1 MSTELPTS
9 SATPEETVEV
19 FEQVARGMTLTK
31 ALYGVLLFLA
41 CMAVMK
47 VVLSFIDRTM
57 TRLKVEPTVHK
68 FTHSCLKVLMW
79 VVTGLIVAAY
89 LNFPVNS
96 LVTVLGVIGVA
107 LSLSLQG
114 SLSNLAG
121 GITVMATRP
130 FAVGDYVEAGGVSG
144 TVNEIGL
151 VYTKL
156 KTIDNKIIFIP
167 NGEISGEKIVN
178 YNKQEQRRVDLT
190 FTVSYDDDPERVKEI
205 MRQVIGAHPKAL
217 FTPEPFVRTTSL
229 GESSVGYTLRVWC
242 ATEDYWDLYYDLLEQ
257 VRAAFDRE
265 GVELT
270 YNHLKVHIM
279 KEGGGNCVCTTTICW
294 PEEA

>member
-1 MSTELPTS
+1 MSTELPT
-9 SATPEETVEV
+9 ATTTPEETVEV
-19 FEQVARGMTLTK
+19 FEQVARGLTPTK
-31 ALYGVLLFLA
+31 ALYGVLLFLG

-47 VVLSFIDRTM
+47 VILSLIDRTM

-79 VVTGLIVAAY
+79 IITGLVVAGY
-89 LNFPVNS
+89 LEFPVNS

-144 TVNEIGL
+144 TVTEIGL

-156 KTIDNKIIFIP
+156 KTIDNKSIFIP
-167 NGEISGEKIVN
+167 NGEISGERIIN

-190 FTVSYDDDPERVKEI
+190 FTVSYDDDPEQVKEI
-205 MRQVIGAHPKAL
+205 MRRVIGAHPKAL

-257 VRAAFDRE
+257 IRAAFDRE
-265 GVELT
+265 GIELT
-270 YNHLKVHIM
+270 YNHLNVHIM
-279 KEGGGNCVCTTTICW
+279 KE
-294 PEEA
+294 

>member
-1 MSTELPTS
+1 MSTELPT
-9 SATPEETVEV
+9 ATTTPEETVEV
-19 FEQVARGMTLTK
+19 FEQVARGLTPTK
-31 ALYGVLLFLA
+31 ALYGVLLFLG

-47 VVLSFIDRTM
+47 VILSLIDRTM

-79 VVTGLIVAAY
+79 IITGLVVAGY
-89 LNFPVNS
+89 LEFPVNS

-144 TVNEIGL
+144 TVTEIGL

-167 NGEISGEKIVN
+167 NGEISGERIIN

-190 FTVSYDDDPERVKEI
+190 FTVSYDADPERVKEI

-257 VRAAFDRE
+257 IRAAFDRE
-265 GVELT
+265 GIELT
-270 YNHLKVHIM
+270 YNHLNVHIM
-279 KEGGGNCVCTTTICW
+279 KE
-294 PEEA
+294 

>member
-1 MSTELPTS
+1 MSTELPT
-9 SATPEETVEV
+9 ATTTPEETVEV
-19 FEQVARGMTLTK
+19 FEQVARGLTPTK
-31 ALYGVLLFLA
+31 ALYGVLLFLG

-47 VVLSFIDRTM
+47 VILSLIDRTM

-79 VVTGLIVAAY
+79 VITGLIVAAY
-89 LNFPVNS
+89 LDFPINS

-121 GITVMATRP
+121 GIMVMVSRP
-130 FAVGDYVEAGGVSG
+130 FAVGDYVEAGSVSG
-144 TVNEIGL
+144 TVIEIGL

-167 NGEISGEKIVN
+167 NGEISGERIIN

-190 FTVSYDDDPERVKEI
+190 FTVSYDADPERVKEI

-242 ATEDYWDLYYDLLEQ
+242 ATQDYWDLYYDLLEQ
-257 VRAAFDRE
+257 IRAAFDRE

-270 YNHLKVHIM
+270 YRHLNVHIM
-279 KEGGGNCVCTTTICW
+279 KE
-294 PEEA
+294 

>member
-1 MSTELPTS
+1 MSAELPTS
-9 SATPEETVEV
+9 TTTPEETVEV
-19 FEQVARGMTLTK
+19 FEQVARGLTLTK
-31 ALYGVLLFLA
+31 ALYGLLLFLG

-47 VVLSFIDRTM
+47 VILSLIDRTM

-68 FTHSCLKVLMW
+68 FTHSCLNVLMW
-79 VVTGLIVAAY
+79 VITGLIVAAY
-89 LNFPVNS
+89 LDFPINS

-121 GITVMATRP
+121 GITVMVSRP

-144 TVNEIGL
+144 TVSEIGL

-190 FTVSYDDDPERVKEI
+190 FTVSYDADPERVKEI

-242 ATEDYWDLYYDLLEQ
+242 ATQDYWELYYDLLEQ

-270 YNHLKVHIM
+270 YNHLNVHIM
-279 KEGGGNCVCTTTICW
+279 KE
-294 PEEA
+294 

>member
-1 MSTELPTS
+1 MSTELPTA
-9 SATPEETVEV
+9 SATPEETVEA
-19 FEQVARGMTLTK
+19 FEQLARGMTWSK
-31 ALYGVLLFLA
+31 ALYSVLLFLF
-41 CMAVMK
+41 CLAVMK
-47 VVLSFIDRTM
+47 TVMTLIDRTM

-68 FTHSCLKVLMW
+68 FTRSCMKVLLW
-79 VVTGLIVAAY
+79 IITGLVVAGY
-89 LNFPVNS
+89 LEFPVNS

-144 TVNEIGL
+144 TVTEIGL

-156 KTIDNKIIFIP
+156 KTIDNKSIFIP
-167 NGEISGEKIVN
+167 NGEISGEKIIN

-190 FTVSYDDDPERVKEI
+190 FTVSYDDDPEQVKEI
-205 MRQVIGAHPKAL
+205 MRRVIGAHPKAL

-257 VRAAFDRE
+257 IRAAFDRE
-265 GVELT
+265 GIELT
-270 YNHLKVHIM
+270 YNHLNVHIM
-279 KEGGGNCVCTTTICW
+279 KE
-294 PEEA
+294 

>member
-31 ALYGVLLFLA
+31 ALYGVILFLA

-270 YNHLKVHIM
+270 YNHLNVHIM
-279 KEGGGNCVCTTTICW
+279 KE
-294 PEEA
+294 

>member
-1 MSTELPTS
+1 MSTELPTA
-9 SATPEETVEV
+9 SATPEETVEA
-19 FEQVARGMTLTK
+19 FEQIARGMTWSK
-31 ALYGVLLFLA
+31 ALYSVLLFLF
-41 CMAVMK
+41 CLAVMK
-47 VVLSFIDRTM
+47 TVMTLIDRTM

-68 FTHSCLKVLMW
+68 FTRSCMKVLLW
-79 VVTGLIVAAY
+79 IITGLVVAGY
-89 LNFPVNS
+89 LEFPVNS

-130 FAVGDYVEAGGVSG
+130 FAVGDYVEAGSVSG
-144 TVNEIGL
+144 TVIEIGL
-151 VYTKL
+151 VYTRL

-167 NGEISGEKIVN
+167 NGEISGERIIN

-190 FTVSYDDDPERVKEI
+190 FTVSYDADPERVKEI

-242 ATEDYWDLYYDLLEQ
+242 ATQDYWDLYYDLLEQ
-257 VRAAFDRE
+257 IRAAFDRE
-265 GVELT
+265 GIELT
-270 YNHLKVHIM
+270 YNHLNVHIM
-279 KEGGGNCVCTTTICW
+279 KE
-294 PEEA
+294 

>member
-1 MSTELPTS
+1 MSTELPT
-9 SATPEETVEV
+9 ATTTPEETVEV
-19 FEQVARGMTLTK
+19 FEQVARGLTPTK
-31 ALYGVLLFLA
+31 ALYGVLLFLG

-47 VVLSFIDRTM
+47 VILSLIDRTM

-79 VVTGLIVAAY
+79 IITGLVVAGY
-89 LNFPVNS
+89 LEFPVNS

-121 GITVMATRP
+121 GIMVMVSRP
-130 FAVGDYVEAGGVSG
+130 FAVGDYVEAGSVSG
-144 TVNEIGL
+144 TVIEIGL
-151 VYTKL
+151 VYTRL

-167 NGEISGEKIVN
+167 NGEISGERIIN

-190 FTVSYDDDPERVKEI
+190 FTVSYDADPERVKEI

-217 FTPEPFVRTTSL
+217 FTPEPFVRTTPL

-242 ATEDYWDLYYDLLEQ
+242 ATQDYWDLYYDLLEQ
-257 VRAAFDRE
+257 IRAAFDRE
-265 GVELT
+265 GIELT
-270 YNHLKVHIM
+270 YNHLNVHIM
-279 KEGGGNCVCTTTICW
+279 KE
-294 PEEA
+294 

>member
-1 MSTELPTS
+1 MSTELPT
-9 SATPEETVEV
+9 ATTTPEETVEV
-19 FEQVARGMTLTK
+19 FEQIAKGMTWDK
-31 ALYGVLLFLA
+31 ALYSALLFLV
-41 CMAVMK
+41 CLAVMK
-47 VVLSFIDRTM
+47 TVMTIIDRTM

-68 FTHSCLKVLMW
+68 FTRSCLKVLMW
-79 VVTGLIVAAY
+79 VITGLIVAGY
-89 LNFPVNS
+89 LDVPVNS
-96 LVTVLGVIGVA
+96 LVTVLGVVGVA

-121 GITVMATRP
+121 GITVMVSRP
-130 FAVGDYVEAGGVSG
+130 FAVGDYVEAGGVAG

-178 YNKQEQRRVDLT
+178 YNRQEQRRVDLT
-190 FTVSYDDDPERVKEI
+190 FTVSYDADPERVKEI

-270 YNHLKVHIM
+270 YNHLNVHIM
-279 KEGGGNCVCTTTICW
+279 KE
-294 PEEA
+294 

>member
-1 MSTELPTS
+1 MSTELPT
-9 SATPEETVEV
+9 ATTTPEETVEV
-19 FEQVARGMTLTK
+19 FEQVARGLTPTK
-31 ALYGVLLFLA
+31 ALYGVLLFLG

-47 VVLSFIDRTM
+47 VILSLIDRTM

-79 VVTGLIVAAY
+79 IITGLVVAGY
-89 LNFPVNS
+89 LEFPVNS

-107 LSLSLQG
+107 LSLSLHG

-121 GITVMATRP
+121 GIMVMVSRP
-130 FAVGDYVEAGGVSG
+130 FAVGDYVEAGSVSG
-144 TVNEIGL
+144 TVIEIGL

-167 NGEISGEKIVN
+167 NGEISGERIIN

-190 FTVSYDDDPERVKEI
+190 FTVSYDADPERVKEI

-242 ATEDYWDLYYDLLEQ
+242 ATQDYWDLYYDLLEQ
-257 VRAAFDRE
+257 IRAAFDRE
-265 GVELT
+265 GIELT
-270 YNHLKVHIM
+270 YNHLNVHIM
-279 KEGGGNCVCTTTICW
+279 KE
-294 PEEA
+294 

>member
-1 MSTELPTS
+1 MSTELPTA
-9 SATPEETVEV
+9 SATPEETVEA
-19 FEQVARGMTLTK
+19 FEQIARGMTWSK
-31 ALYGVLLFLA
+31 ALYSVLLFLF
-41 CMAVMK
+41 CLAVMK
-47 VVLSFIDRTM
+47 TVMTLIDRTM

-68 FTHSCLKVLMW
+68 FTRSCMKVLLW
-79 VVTGLIVAAY
+79 IITGLVVAGY
-89 LNFPVNS
+89 LEFPVNS

-144 TVNEIGL
+144 TVTEIGL

-156 KTIDNKIIFIP
+156 KTIDNKSIFIP
-167 NGEISGEKIVN
+167 NGEISGEKIIN

-190 FTVSYDDDPERVKEI
+190 FTVSYDADPERVKEI
-205 MRQVIGAHPKAL
+205 MRRVIGAHPKAL

-257 VRAAFDRE
+257 IRAAFDRE
-265 GVELT
+265 GIELT
-270 YNHLKVHIM
+270 YNHLNVHIM
-279 KEGGGNCVCTTTICW
+279 KE
-294 PEEA
+294 

>member
-217 FTPEPFVRTTSL
+217 FSPEPFVRTTSL

-270 YNHLKVHIM
+270 YNHLNVHIM
-279 KEGGGNCVCTTTICW
+279 NE
-294 PEEA
+294 

>member
-1 MSTELPTS
+1 MSAELPTS
-9 SATPEETVEV
+9 TTTPEETVEV
-19 FEQVARGMTLTK
+19 FEQVARGLTLTK
-31 ALYGVLLFLA
+31 ALYGLLLFLG

-47 VVLSFIDRTM
+47 VILSLIDRTM

-79 VVTGLIVAAY
+79 VITGLIVAAY
-89 LNFPVNS
+89 LDFPINS

-121 GITVMATRP
+121 GITVMVSRP
-130 FAVGDYVEAGGVSG
+130 FAVGDYVEAVGVSG
-144 TVNEIGL
+144 TVSEIGL

-190 FTVSYDDDPERVKEI
+190 FTVSYDADPERVKEI

-242 ATEDYWDLYYDLLEQ
+242 ATQDYWELYYDLLEQ

-270 YNHLKVHIM
+270 YNHLNVHIM
-279 KEGGGNCVCTTTICW
+279 KE
-294 PEEA
+294 

>member
-1 MSTELPTS
+1 MSAELPTS
-9 SATPEETVEV
+9 TTTPEETVEV
-19 FEQVARGMTLTK
+19 FEQVARGLTLTK
-31 ALYGVLLFLA
+31 ALYGLLLFLG

-47 VVLSFIDRTM
+47 VILSLIDRTM

-68 FTHSCLKVLMW
+68 FTHSCLKVLLW
-79 VVTGLIVAAY
+79 VITGLVVAAY
-89 LNFPVNS
+89 LDFPVNS
-96 LVTVLGVIGVA
+96 LVTVLGVVGVA

-121 GITVMATRP
+121 GITVMVSRP

-144 TVNEIGL
+144 TVSEIGL

-190 FTVSYDDDPERVKEI
+190 FTVSYDADPERVKEI

-242 ATEDYWDLYYDLLEQ
+242 ATQDYWELYYDLLEQ

-270 YNHLKVHIM
+270 YNHLNVHIM
-279 KEGGGNCVCTTTICW
+279 KE
-294 PEEA
+294 

>member
-57 TRLKVEPTVHK
+57 TRLKVEPTVHN

-270 YNHLKVHIM
+270 YNHLNVHIM
-279 KEGGGNCVCTTTICW
+279 KE
-294 PEEA
+294 

>member
-130 FAVGDYVEAGGVSG
+130 FAVVDYVEAGGVSG

-270 YNHLKVHIM
+270 YNHLNVHIM
-279 KEGGGNCVCTTTICW
+279 KE
-294 PEEA
+294 

>member
-57 TRLKVEPTVHK
+57 TQLKVEPTVHN

-270 YNHLKVHIM
+270 YNHLNVHIM
-279 KEGGGNCVCTTTICW
+279 KE
-294 PEEA
+294 

>member
-1 MSTELPTS
+1 MSAELPTS
-9 SATPEETVEV
+9 TTTPEETVEV
-19 FEQVARGMTLTK
+19 FEQVARGLTLTK
-31 ALYGVLLFLA
+31 ALYGLLLFLG

-47 VVLSFIDRTM
+47 VILSLIDRTM

-79 VVTGLIVAAY
+79 VITGLIVAAY
-89 LNFPVNS
+89 LDFPINS

-121 GITVMATRP
+121 GITVMVSRP

-144 TVNEIGL
+144 TVSEIGL

-178 YNKQEQRRVDLT
+178 YNKQERRRVDLT
-190 FTVSYDDDPERVKEI
+190 FTVSYDADPERVKEI

-217 FTPEPFVRTTSL
+217 FPPEPFVRTTSL

-242 ATEDYWDLYYDLLEQ
+242 ATQDYWELYYDLLEQ

-270 YNHLKVHIM
+270 YNHLNVHIM
-279 KEGGGNCVCTTTICW
+279 KE
-294 PEEA
+294 

>member
-1 MSTELPTS
+1 MDVSLPTS
-9 SATPEETVEV
+9 TTVPEETVEV
-19 FEQVARGMTLTK
+19 FEQVARGLTLTK
-31 ALYGVLLFLA
+31 VLYCAALFL
-41 CMAVMK
+41 CCLAVMK
-47 VVLSFIDRTM
+47 VVMTLTDRTM

-68 FTHSCLKVLMW
+68 FTRSCLKVLLW
-79 VVTGLIVAAY
+79 IFTGLVVASY
-89 LNFPVNS
+89 LEFPINS

-121 GITVMATRP
+121 GITVMVTRP
-130 FAVGDYVEAGGVSG
+130 FAVGDYVDAGGVSG
-144 TVNEIGL
+144 TVSEIGL

-156 KTIDNKIIFIP
+156 KTIDNKIIYIP
-167 NGEISGEKIVN
+167 NGEISAEKIVN

-190 FTVSYDDDPERVKEI
+190 FTVSYDADPERVKEI

-257 VRAAFDRE
+257 IRAVFDRE

-270 YNHLKVHIM
+270 YNHLNVHIV
-279 KEGGGNCVCTTTICW
+279 KE
-294 PEEA
+294 

>member
-89 LNFPVNS
+89 LNFPINS

-167 NGEISGEKIVN
+167 NGEISGEKIIN

-205 MRQVIGAHPKAL
+205 MRQVTGALCPHDLAGREQRGLYPAGMVCHGGL
-217 FTPEPFVRTTSL
+217 L
-229 GESSVGYTLRVWC
+229 GP
-242 ATEDYWDLYYDLLEQ
+242 LL
-257 VRAAFDRE
+257 
-265 GVELT
+265 
-270 YNHLKVHIM
+270 
-279 KEGGGNCVCTTTICW
+279 
-294 PEEA
+294 

>member
-1 MSTELPTS
+1 MSAELPTS
-9 SATPEETVEV
+9 TTTPEETVEV
-19 FEQVARGMTLTK
+19 FEQVARGLTLTK
-31 ALYGVLLFLA
+31 ALYGLLLFLG

-47 VVLSFIDRTM
+47 VILSLIDRTM

-79 VVTGLIVAAY
+79 VITGLIVAAY
-89 LNFPVNS
+89 LDFPINS

-121 GITVMATRP
+121 GITVMVSRP

-144 TVNEIGL
+144 TVSEIGL

-190 FTVSYDDDPERVKEI
+190 FTVSYDADPERVKEI

-242 ATEDYWDLYYDLLEQ
+242 ATQDYWELYYDLLER

-270 YNHLKVHIM
+270 YNHLNVHIM
-279 KEGGGNCVCTTTICW
+279 KE
-294 PEEA
+294 

>member
-1 MSTELPTS
+1 MSTELPT
-9 SATPEETVEV
+9 ATTTPEETVEV
-19 FEQVARGMTLTK
+19 FEQVARGLTPTK
-31 ALYGVLLFLA
+31 ALYGVLLFLG

-47 VVLSFIDRTM
+47 VILSLIDRTM

-79 VVTGLIVAAY
+79 IITGLVVAGY
-89 LNFPVNS
+89 LEFPVNS

-121 GITVMATRP
+121 GIMVMVSRP
-130 FAVGDYVEAGGVSG
+130 FAVGDYVEAGSVSG
-144 TVNEIGL
+144 TVIEIGL

-167 NGEISGEKIVN
+167 NGEISGERIIN

-190 FTVSYDDDPERVKEI
+190 FTVSYDADPERVKEI

-257 VRAAFDRE
+257 IRAAFDRE
-265 GVELT
+265 GIELT
-270 YNHLKVHIM
+270 YNHLNVHIM
-279 KEGGGNCVCTTTICW
+279 KE
-294 PEEA
+294 